1 MDTIGI
7 TKMEATDTGLGAMQV
22 IHLNLARKYSLQ
34 WYYNIIEALVI
45 SKFSNERTIANNR
58 RCYPRN
64 ISNVFARL
72 RQTCHFQ
79 E

>member
-34 WYYNIIEALVI
+34 WYYNIIEALKSFEQLPPQSYLKVLQ
-45 SKFSNERTIANNR
+45 RTHHR
-58 RCYPRN
+58 
-64 ISNVFARL
+64 
-72 RQTCHFQ
+72 